1 MSDIGGIV
9 ENPEF
14 YKYMTGMQNLRQY
27 ARMRGGIDDKRID
40 EVVEIVG
47 LKNRINDKVKKYSLG
62 MRQRLGVAQ
71 AILCLLYTSIA
82 GSFFPESGVNKYQR
96 SNAVYRQRRTAQN
109 SKT

>member
-47 LKNRINDKVKKYSLG
+47 LKTVSTTR
-62 MRQRLGVAQ
+62 
-71 AILCLLYTSIA
+71 
-82 GSFFPESGVNKYQR
+82 
-96 SNAVYRQRRTAQN
+96 
-109 SKT
+109 